1 MSPVISVKLAD
12 DELEQ
17 LAQGG
22 PAFGPKLAKL
32 LDEEVNNFDEWMQR
46 ELGGQIIPIERTILK
61 TYLYHKIV
69 GRVDSLERKPLSE
82 ISVASTI

>member
-1 MSPVISVKLAD
+1 MSPVVTVKLAD

-17 LAQGG
+17 LSQGG
-22 PAFGPKLAKL
+22 PAYGPKLAKL

-46 ELGGQIIPIERTILK
+46 ELGGQTIPIERTILK

-69 GRVDSLERKPLSE
+69 GRIDVLERKPLSQQ
-82 ISVASTI
+82 SASAV